1 MRRWAD
7 EALVQV
13 VFVAW
18 RHYSF
23 TGTKADLSSR
33 KSRGIYMRAIPL
45 EILSMLQNYTLKK
58 TTIYFPIEQLK
69 CIWKY
74 RKTTFMSHNMMTC
87 WYHADAFYVYW
98 EANTE
103 CYNDVT
109 WRPSWFKSPP
119 IRIFVHIFFRISKKQ
134 LQSSSQLPMS
144 ERIPLVTAEFT
155 TIRASIEEIL
165 ILLYDVNFN
174 GTCKTYAKDLLKL
187 APNSAVQIEIIRIHL
202 ADNVCL
208 PISAMQT
215 RRPKCKHGIC
225 NTWNCITW

>member
-69 CIWKY
+69 CIRKY

-87 WYHADAFYVYW
+87 WYHADAFYVNW

-119 IRIFVHIFFRISKKQ
+119 IRIFVHISFRISKKTTAK
-134 LQSSSQLPMS
+134 LLTTAHEWKDPTGDCWIHHNKSQHWGNPHFIVW
-144 ERIPLVTAEFT
+144 RKF
-155 TIRASIEEIL
+155 
-165 ILLYDVNFN
+165 
-174 GTCKTYAKDLLKL
+174 
-187 APNSAVQIEIIRIHL
+187 
-202 ADNVCL
+202 
-208 PISAMQT
+208 
-215 RRPKCKHGIC
+215 
-225 NTWNCITW
+225 